1 MLVLLV
7 CWGSKYLF
15 SNEQKLLKELK
26 KLEFSRKD
34 RESFTQ
40 RWILNDIR
48 LPESIYC
55 KACLANLEAVVILD
69 RTHNQLLKC
78 CRLLSTSNWR
88 YFINLFI
95 FCFTVFN
102 IIIFCLVEGGI
113 VWQHLYFWDHM
124 LMFHTNFWDGWQ
136 LKFQI

>member
-7 CWGSKYLF
+7 CWGFKYLF

-55 KACLANLEAVVILD
+55 KAFLANLEAVVILD
-69 RTHNQLLKC
+69 RTRNQLLKC

-88 YFINLFI
+88 YFLNLFL
-95 FCFTVFN
+95 FSFYCF
-102 IIIFCLVEGGI
+102 
-113 VWQHLYFWDHM
+113 
-124 LMFHTNFWDGWQ
+124 
-136 LKFQI
+136 